1 MNKILYI
8 IGILIIMVT
17 VAFLY
22 FSAKQAQAPTTTE
35 STAVEQT
42 QIPPLASGNTTA
54 DISADLNQVPD
65 TSAAL
70 DQAATASAQAVQGF

>member
-8 IGILIIMVT
+8 VGILIII
-17 VAFLY
+17 VAASYWY
-22 FSAKQAQAPTTTE
+22 FSAKPAQAPTTTE